1 MRFRRLA
8 AALLLGVMI
17 LAVNFGKAQSLL
29 QNVSGRVNQSLDGT
43 WQIIVDPMETG
54 YYNIAREPKKNGYFT
69 DEKPESVSDRV
80 EYDFDSSDQL
90 NVPGDWNTQDEKLYY
105 YEGSVWYR
113 RKFLTKKDN
122 DKKYHLYFAAINYR
136 AIVYLNGQQVGEH
149 VGGFTSFNFDVT
161 DVLKDG
167 QNTVIVKVDDTRDK
181 DGVPTVSTDWW
192 NYGGITRSVLLVE
205 TPQVF
210 LEDYAVFLGRDKT
223 IEGWVKLNGGNSGNV
238 EISIAGIGTRQ
249 LKVKDGLANFKFNHS
264 PRLWSTTDPYLYPVT
279 LSCNGE
285 TIKDEIGFK
294 HIEVSG
300 RDILL
305 NGQSVFL
312 KGISIHEEAP
322 FRTGRVTTS
331 EQCRILL
338 DWAKELGC
346 NFIRLAHYPHSET
359 MVRMAERMGFLI
371 WSEIPVYW
379 TVNYDNPQTYANAAT
394 QLKEMINRD
403 KNRVGIGLWSVANET
418 PVIDARNEFLNR
430 LIQEARKTDPSR
442 LICAALNTQV
452 TKNGVKTIDD
462 PLGEYVDIIGVN
474 SYCGWYGGKPE
485 SCESWQW
492 ASRFEK
498 PMIMSEVGAG
508 ALQGFHGE
516 KEERW
521 TEEYQSEV
529 YRNNIEMLKK
539 IDFLRGVSPWIL
551 MDFRSPR
558 RPLPRIQND
567 FNRKGII
574 SEQGIKKEAFYIL
587 QDYYR
592 TQPAQVNKASQ

>member
-1 MRFRRLA
+1 
-8 AALLLGVMI
+8 
-17 LAVNFGKAQSLL
+17 
-29 QNVSGRVNQSLDGT
+29 
-43 WQIIVDPMETG
+43 
-54 YYNIAREPKKNGYFT
+54 
-69 DEKPESVSDRV
+69 
-80 EYDFDSSDQL
+80 
-90 NVPGDWNTQDEKLYY
+90 
-105 YEGSVWYR
+105 
-113 RKFLTKKDN
+113 
-122 DKKYHLYFAAINYR
+122 
-136 AIVYLNGQQVGEH
+136 
-149 VGGFTSFNFDVT
+149 
-161 DVLKDG
+161 
-167 QNTVIVKVDDTRDK
+167 
-181 DGVPTVSTDWW
+181 
-192 NYGGITRSVLLVE
+192 
-205 TPQVF
+205 
-210 LEDYAVFLGRDKT
+210 
-223 IEGWVKLNGGNSGNV
+223 
-238 EISIAGIGTRQ
+238 
-249 LKVKDGLANFKFNHS
+249 
-264 PRLWSTTDPYLYPVT
+264 
-279 LSCNGE
+279 
-285 TIKDEIGFK
+285 
-294 HIEVSG
+294 
-300 RDILL
+300 
-305 NGQSVFL
+305 
-312 KGISIHEEAP
+312 
-322 FRTGRVTTS
+322 
-331 EQCRILL
+331 
-338 DWAKELGC
+338 
-346 NFIRLAHYPHSET
+346 
-359 MVRMAERMGFLI
+359 
-371 WSEIPVYW
+371 VYW